1 MSQDMSKE
9 TAAKNTS
16 RSAFT
21 LTKKDNGVAIL
32 TMDVPGESMNTLKQE
47 FGDEISAML
56 DDIDADRSIKGVIL
70 ASGKPASFVA
80 GADISM
86 LAKCETVEDA
96 KALATGGQ
104 EVFDRIEN
112 MRRITEVAK
121 LMVDAGIVVITA
133 FISPFTNERQIA
145 RNNFQDD
152 EFIEIYISTPL
163 EIAEKRDKKGL
174 YKRARCGELRNFT
187 GIDSPYEVPVKAEY
201 TIDTSNQTS
210 QKLALELAK
219 NLKF

>member
-1 MSQDMSKE
+1 MLNNELNVYEQSFSVNKSE
-9 TAAKNTS
+9 RNKLNGHKGKVLW
-16 RSAFT
+16 FT
-21 LTKKDNGVAIL
+21 GL
-32 TMDVPGESMNTLKQE
+32 S
-47 FGDEISAML
+47 
-56 DDIDADRSIKGVIL
+56 
-70 ASGKPASFVA
+70 ASGKSTVA
-80 GADISM
+80 DFLEQILHKKGIKTYILDGDNVRHG
-86 LAKCETVEDA
+86 LCKDLDFT
-96 KALATGGQ
+96 KAG
-104 EVFDRIEN
+104 RIEN

-133 FISPFTNERQIA
+133 FISPFTYERQIA

-174 YKRARCGELRNFT
+174 YKRARRGELRNFT

>member
-1 MSQDMSKE
+1 
-9 TAAKNTS
+9 
-16 RSAFT
+16 
-21 LTKKDNGVAIL
+21 
-32 TMDVPGESMNTLKQE
+32 
-47 FGDEISAML
+47 ML
-56 DDIDADRSIKGVIL
+56 DNEVNAYEQIFSVNKSDRIKINGHKGKVL
-70 ASGKPASFVA
+70 WFTGLSGSGKSTVA
-80 GADISM
+80 NFLEQILHKKGIKTYILDGDNVRHG
-86 LAKCETVEDA
+86 LCKDLDFT
-96 KALATGGQ
+96 KAG
-104 EVFDRIEN
+104 RIEN

-174 YKRARCGELRNFT
+174 YKRARRGELHNFT
-187 GIDSPYEVPVKAEY
+187 GIDSPYEIPIKAEY

-210 QKLALELAK
+210 QNLALELAN

>member
-1 MSQDMSKE
+1 MATENLHFHEHRVPREEKE
-9 TAAKNTS
+9 KRNQHKS
-16 RSAFT
+16 RVVWFT
-21 LTKKDNGVAIL
+21 GLSG
-32 TMDVPGESMNTLKQE
+32 
-47 FGDEISAML
+47 
-56 DDIDADRSIKGVIL
+56 
-70 ASGKPASFVA
+70 SGKSTVA
-80 GADISM
+80 NATEKILHDMGLQTYILDGDNVRHG
-86 LAKCETVEDA
+86 LCKDLDFT
-96 KALATGGQ
+96 KAG
-104 EVFDRIEN
+104 RIEN

-174 YKRARCGELRNFT
+174 YKRARRGELLNFT

-210 QKLALELAK
+210 QKLALELAN